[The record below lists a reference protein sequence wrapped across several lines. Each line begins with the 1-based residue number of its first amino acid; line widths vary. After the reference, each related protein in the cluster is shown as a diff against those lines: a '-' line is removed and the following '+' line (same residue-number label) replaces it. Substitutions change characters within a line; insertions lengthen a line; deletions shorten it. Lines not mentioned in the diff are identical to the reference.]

1 MNFHSAVLRR
11 IEQKLWA
18 YTKIYFFL
26 QINENVCRRNIESLD
41 RLDGIIIMS

>member
-18 YTKIYFFL
+18 YTKIYFFYKL
-26 QINENVCRRNIESLD
+26 MKIYADVILKVWID
-41 RLDGIIIMS
+41 